1 MDAHSLC
8 SADGSFDIVLFID
21 AIEHVKDAYKVVS
34 EISRVLRPGGQV
46 LLTVANRDSVNQV
59 LTRKLGYREFVTNYQ
74 HIREF
79 SFAETRNLLGSH
91 HLEIEQSR
99 GIFLYPYWGVPG
111 IDEIVR
117 KVTDEDPEFVELM
130 RLLGERVGAEYSYCS
145 IVLARKP
152 MDQ

>member
-99 GIFLYPYWGVPG
+99 GIFLYPYWG
-111 IDEIVR
+111 
-117 KVTDEDPEFVELM
+117 
-130 RLLGERVGAEYSYCS
+130 GA
-145 IVLARKP
+145 R
-152 MDQ
+152 DR